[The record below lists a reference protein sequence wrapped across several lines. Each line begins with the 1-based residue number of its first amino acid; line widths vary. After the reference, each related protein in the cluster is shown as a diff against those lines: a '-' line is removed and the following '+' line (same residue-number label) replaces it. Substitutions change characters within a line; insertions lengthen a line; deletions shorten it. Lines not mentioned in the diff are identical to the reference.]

1 MEQRLIIDVIT
12 LSGYMGMGPADA
24 RGRLHRRPIAVR
36 WAAWAAWTAILLAF
50 IATSLSGAALG
61 QTAPAAPIVSDVPG
75 AAVLG
80 DVPVAEETERG
91 LFLGVG
97 RHG

>member
-1 MEQRLIIDVIT
+1 MEPRLIIDVIT
-12 LSGYMGMGPADA
+12 LSGYMGMGPAGA

-36 WAAWAAWTAILLAF
+36 WAAWTAILLAF

>member
-1 MEQRLIIDVIT
+1 MEPRLIIDVIT
-12 LSGYMGMGPADA
+12 LSGYMGMGPAGA

-36 WAAWAAWTAILLAF
+36 WAWTAILLAF

>member
-1 MEQRLIIDVIT
+1 
-12 LSGYMGMGPADA
+12 MGMGPAGA

-36 WAAWAAWTAILLAF
+36 WAAWTAILLAF
-50 IATSLSGAALG
+50 IATSLSGVALG
-61 QTAPAAPIVSDVPG
+61 QTAPAAPIV
-75 AAVLG
+75 G

>member
-1 MEQRLIIDVIT
+1 M
-12 LSGYMGMGPADA
+12 LSHYPAIWVWD
-24 RGRLHRRPIAVR
+24 RPVQGGGCIGVQLLSDGLQ
-36 WAAWAAWTAILLAF
+36 TAILLAF